1 MRVRL
6 AVALMTV
13 LLLLYVF
20 LAGQRAIVLLAS
32 GETVGVVMGVALIV
46 LPLLALWAIGREL
59 WFGVRAQRMGERLD
73 AEGVLPDEDL
83 PVRPSG
89 RIEREDGDALFP
101 RYRADVEAHPD
112 DWRARYRLGL
122 AYDAAGDRRRARE
135 AIRTAIRLE
144 TAERRAG

>member
-32 GETVGVVMGVALIV
+32 GESIGVAMGVALIV

-59 WFGVRAQRMGERLD
+59 WFGVRAQRLGERLD
-73 AEGVLPDEDL
+73 AEGGLPDEDL

-89 RIEREDGDALFP
+89 RIEREDGDTLFP

-122 AYDAAGDRRRARE
+122 AYDAAGDRRRARD

-144 TAERRAG
+144 SAERRSV

>member
-20 LAGQRAIVLLAS
+20 LAGQRATVLLGS
-32 GETVGVVMGVALIV
+32 GETVGVVMGIALIV

-59 WFGVRAQRMGERLD
+59 WFGVRAQRIGERLD
-73 AEGVLPDEDL
+73 AEGGLPDEDL

-144 TAERRAG
+144 TAERRGG

>member
-20 LAGQRAIVLLAS
+20 LAGQRAIVLLGS
-32 GETVGVVMGVALIV
+32 GDTVGVVMGIALIV

-59 WFGVRAQRMGERLD
+59 WFGVRAQRVGERLD
-73 AEGVLPDEDL
+73 AEGGLPDEDL

-144 TAERRAG
+144 DAERRRG